1 MVFTGTLIGG
11 IFAHKFL
18 KEEEKEKEKENL
30 KIIQYAY
37 IQFELSNF
45 EILSYFNKKDP
56 ILGLAVS

>member
-18 KEEEKEKEKENL
+18 KEEEKEKENL

-37 IQFELSNF
+37 IQFKLSNF

>member
-1 MVFTGTLIGG
+1 MVFTGKLIGG

-18 KEEEKEKEKENL
+18 KEEEKENL